1 MSIQNI
7 EKSLCQRFAA
17 SLPDFYKRRIIF
29 WQDPDGEFAEMIDE
43 LHIDGVKILK
53 LTGNNNFYAKMLL
66 SETDLDSNYLVY
78 NPISYADIRDNWL
91 LDIELYSEYVTSWYY
106 L

>member
-7 EKSLCQRFAA
+7 EKSIRERFAS

-43 LHIDGVKILK
+43 LHIDNVKILK
-53 LTGNNNFYAKMLL
+53 LTGTNNYCQDRF
-66 SETDLDSNYLVY
+66 
-78 NPISYADIRDNWL
+78 R
-91 LDIELYSEYVTSWYY
+91 
-106 L
+106 